1 MDTHEHD
8 KEHDHEREREHRYL
22 AAASRPLQLTL
33 IIVLVIMAVELA
45 GGFISKSLALISDA
59 GHMFIDALA
68 LALSLFAMSVARRPA
83 TGRRTFGYHRVEIL
97 VALLNGVTILGI
109 SVYIFYEAYH
119 RFLEPHEVKAPL
131 MLVVA
136 VIGLV
141 ANLAGVFL
149 LRGGGTSSLN
159 IRSAFW
165 HIVGDTISSVG
176 VIVTAIII
184 SITGWT
190 IADPIIAV
198 VIGLIILWGAVRL
211 IREAVDILSETVP
224 KNISVEKVIETIKAI
239 PGVVDVHDLH
249 VWTLT
254 SGVYALS
261 AHVLITDQMVSRSS
275 GIIQTAQKS
284 LRDKFGITHA
294 TLQLEC
300 TRCESCPEGAICQI
314 RRPETQEAHHH

>member
-1 MDTHEHD
+1 MDTHEH
-8 KEHDHEREREHRYL
+8 EHDDEHEREHRYL
-22 AAASRPLQLTL
+22 TAASRPLQITL
-33 IIVLVIMAVELA
+33 GLVLLIMVAEA
-45 GGFISKSLALISDA
+45 FGGFLSNSLALVSDA
-59 GHMFIDALA
+59 AHMLIDALA
-68 LALSLFAMSVARRPA
+68 LALSLFAMSVARRPS
-83 TGRRTFGYHRVEIL
+83 TRTRTFGYHRVEIL
-97 VALLNGVTILGI
+97 AALANGLTIVLI
-109 SVYIFYEAYH
+109 SAYIFYEAYR
-119 RFLEPHEVKAPL
+119 RFSQPPEVKVPI

-136 VIGLV
+136 IIGLA
-141 ANLAGVFL
+141 ANLAGILL

-159 IRSAFW
+159 IRAAFW

-198 VIGLIILWGAVRL
+198 VIGLIILMGAVRL
-211 IREAVDILSETVP
+211 IRESIDILSETVP
-224 KNISVEKVIETIKAI
+224 AHIRVEKVIEAIKNI
-239 PGVVDVHDLH
+239 QGVVDVHDLH
-249 VWTLT
+249 IWTLT

-261 AHVLITDQMVSRSS
+261 AHVLITDQMVSRST

-284 LRDKFGITHA
+284 LREKFGITHA

-314 RRPETQEAHHH
+314 RRPETSEAHHH